1 MKTAVAFLLS
11 ALILASCDMPIL
23 CLGVKDCSP
32 VVSDEPFPISGRSLQ
47 ESRKI
52 QVYDHLNPDDLPHD
66 PAGIEG
72 GSLKGHTLTL
82 KVASSG
88 GCRTHV
94 WGLAGS
100 PAIAKSLPP
109 QNNLFLTHNANGD
122 LCEAMLYET
131 LTFDL
136 EPLAAVLKPSKE
148 VILHV
153 FEPGA
158 TKPFAKSFTFNP

>member
-1 MKTAVAFLLS
+1 MKTAVVLLFS
-11 ALILASCDMPIL
+11 TLVFTSCDVPGL

-47 ESRKI
+47 ESHKI
-52 QVYDHLNPDDLPHD
+52 QVYNHLNPEDLPHD
-66 PAGIEG
+66 IASIEEV
-72 GSLKGHTLTL
+72 SLKGRTLTL
-82 KVASSG
+82 KVASAG
-88 GCRTHV
+88 GCQTHV

-109 QNNLFLTHNANGD
+109 QNSIFLTHNANGD
-122 LCEAMLYET
+122 FCEAMIYET
-131 LTFDL
+131 LAFNL
-136 EPLAAVLKPSKE
+136 EPLADVLKPSKE
-148 VILHV
+148 VILHI